1 MGIISRKIFPACGN
15 MCVCCPALRSSSRQP
30 VKRYRKL
37 IADIFPKDEL
47 PNERK
52 IVKLCEYAARNP
64 FRIPKIA
71 KILEERCY
79 KELRSEHIKLV
90 RIITESFNK
99 LLSICKLQLAYFAV
113 AVLNVIWELLCYS
126 KDDSVRTLGCQTL
139 TRFIYCQVDST
150 YTHNI
155 EKLVKKVC
163 ELAQEHGE
171 THEKRC
177 MRASSLQCLSAMV
190 WFMTEFSHIFVDFDE
205 IVHAT
210 LDNYE
215 RGRHSEDADFEA
227 EPHHNWV
234 DEVVRCEGR
243 ANSIAGTEISSSCLT
258 IQPRPEIKDPT
269 LLTRDEI
276 EKPEIWAQICVQRV
290 AELAKESTTM
300 RRVLDPMF
308 VYFDSRQHW
317 DPKKGLAMMVLSSM
331 TYFMENSGN
340 QRFIIASVIHHLDH
354 KNVMNDSQLKT
365 SVVQVATSLAMQSRS
380 GKGLAEIGF
389 VGDLCRHL
397 RKSLQASNELVEEQ
411 ELNLNIL
418 LQNSIEDC
426 ILEIAKGVGL
436 CMPSFIHKITAF
448 CSTTKLLIFLCCHA
462 TLDNY
467 ERGRHSED
475 ADFEAEPHHNWVDEV
490 VRCEGRANSIA
501 GTEIS
506 SSCLTIQPR
515 PEIKDPTL
523 LTRDEI
529 EKPEIWAQICVQRVA
544 ELAKESTTMR
554 RVLDPMFVYFDSRQH
569 WDPKKGLAMMVLSS
583 MTYFMENSGNQR
595 FIIASVIHHLDH
607 KNVMNDSQ
615 LKTSVVQVATSLA
628 MQSRSGKGLA
638 EIGFVGDLCRHLRKS
653 LQASNE
659 LVEEQELNLNILLQN
674 SIEDCILEIAKGI
687 VDAQPLFDLMAITL
701 DNMPSGVVARAT
713 IGSLIILARA
723 VTLALSRLQSQQGFP
738 EALLMQLLKVMLHS
752 DVEARVGA
760 HLIFSV
766 LICPSS
772 FHAHGVSYLR
782 SGYLDQ
788 RSKRHSHTAS
798 ASASIAALLEK
809 LRRGRDDSKTENHGT
824 IVLDGSK
831 GRDVMAED
839 LKQGSGLKNSPNF
852 YKLGSIMDRATGSPS
867 LTDAEPY
874 VMKLSEDQMSQ
885 LLSAFWIQA
894 TVPDNLP
901 SNMEA
906 IAHSFIITLM
916 FLRTKKLK
924 DRDNLVIRFFQL
936 PLSLWTMLCD
946 PSYAGMLPPACQRT
960 LLVLSAGMLM
970 FACKIYQI
978 HGLND
983 VFTSLAI
990 SEVDPFLGI
999 SDDYQVYAK
1008 AHVDVKEY
1016 GTAADNQLAMSVLS
1030 NLRDKICKCHK
1041 TLKDVLV
1048 QDLANI
1054 VELDAVDVSTVLSE
1068 TFTPDEEYVFGQQ
1081 SILHKNQMIYHS
1093 LESLSF
1099 DGDFPSSSVAEDDT
1113 ISETSVSDLA
1123 RFVPKIPASPSVSHV
1138 ISIGQLMESAL
1149 EVAGQVAG
1157 TAVSTSPLPYNT
1169 MARQCETLGTCGRTK
1184 LSNWLAFE
1192 NRHIQA
1198 ADEPFLAIADNR
1210 TSELEKETS
1219 DGGNDQVAILPR
1231 NPWLAMKL
1239 PPASPF
1245 DNFLKAARY

>member
-15 MCVCCPALRSSSRQP
+15 MCVCCPALRSRSRQP

-37 IADIFPKDEL
+37 IAEIFPKSPDEL

-90 RIITESFNK
+90 KIVTESFNK
-99 LLSICKLQLAYFAV
+99 LLSICKRQIAYFAV
-113 AVLNVIWELLCYS
+113 DVLNVIWELLCYS
-126 KDDSVRTLGCQTL
+126 KDDSVRMLGCQTL
-139 TRFIYCQVDST
+139 TQFIYCQVDAT

-155 EKLVKKVC
+155 EKLVRKVC
-163 ELAQEHGE
+163 KLAREHGE
-171 THEKRC
+171 THEKC
-177 MRASSLQCLSAMV
+177 CLRASSLQCFSAMV
-190 WFMTEFSHIFVDFDE
+190 WFMAEFSHIFVDFDE
-205 IVHAT
+205 IVLAT

-215 RGRHSEDADFEA
+215 RCRQNEDADLRA
-227 EPHHNWV
+227 ETHHNWV

-243 ANSIAGTEISSSCLT
+243 GASVACNDIRSSCL
-258 IQPRPEIKDPT
+258 IIHPRPEIKDPS

-276 EKPEIWAQICVQRV
+276 EKPKIWAQICVQRM
-290 AELAKESTTM
+290 AELAKESTTL
-300 RRVLDPMF
+300 RHVLNPMF
-308 VYFDSRQHW
+308 AYFDSRKHW
-317 DPKKGLAMMVLSSM
+317 APQKGLAMMVLSSM
-331 TYFMENSGN
+331 TYLMENSGN

-354 KNVMNDSQLKT
+354 KNIMNDPQLKT
-365 SVVQVATSLAMQSRS
+365 RVVKVATSLGMQIRS
-380 GKGLAEIGF
+380 GKGLTEIGF

-426 ILEIAKGVGL
+426 L
-436 CMPSFIHKITAF
+436 
-448 CSTTKLLIFLCCHA
+448 
-462 TLDNY
+462 
-467 ERGRHSED
+467 
-475 ADFEAEPHHNWVDEV
+475 
-490 VRCEGRANSIA
+490 
-501 GTEIS
+501 
-506 SSCLTIQPR
+506 
-515 PEIKDPTL
+515 
-523 LTRDEI
+523 
-529 EKPEIWAQICVQRVA
+529 
-544 ELAKESTTMR
+544 
-554 RVLDPMFVYFDSRQH
+554 
-569 WDPKKGLAMMVLSS
+569 
-583 MTYFMENSGNQR
+583 
-595 FIIASVIHHLDH
+595 
-607 KNVMNDSQ
+607 
-615 LKTSVVQVATSLA
+615 
-628 MQSRSGKGLA
+628 
-638 EIGFVGDLCRHLRKS
+638 
-653 LQASNE
+653 
-659 LVEEQELNLNILLQN
+659 
-674 SIEDCILEIAKGI
+674 LEIAKGI

-723 VTLALSRLQSQQGFP
+723 VTLALSRLHSQQGFP
-738 EALLMQLLKVMLHS
+738 EALLMQLLKAMLHS

-809 LRRGRDDSKTENHGT
+809 LRRGRDDSKTENRRT
-824 IVLDGSK
+824 FVLDGSK
-831 GRDVMAED
+831 ERDVVAED
-839 LKQGSGLKNSPNF
+839 LKQGGGLKNSPNF
-852 YKLGSIMDRATGSPS
+852 YKLSSIMDRATGSPS

-874 VMKLSEDQMSQ
+874 VMKLSVDQMAQ

-894 TVPDNLP
+894 NVPDNLP

-924 DRDNLVIRFFQL
+924 DIDNLVIRFFQL
-936 PLSLWTMLCD
+936 PLSLWSMLCD
-946 PSYAGMLPPACQRT
+946 PSNAGMLHPTCQRAI
-960 LLVLSAGMLM
+960 LVLSAGMLM
-970 FACKIYQI
+970 FACKVYQI
-978 HGLND
+978 HDLKD

-990 SEVDPFLGI
+990 FEDDPFLGI
-999 SDDYQVYAK
+999 SDDYRVYAK
-1008 AHVDVKEY
+1008 VDVDVREY
-1016 GTAADNQLAMSVLS
+1016 DTAADNQQAMTILS
-1030 NLRDKICKCHK
+1030 ELRDKICECHK
-1041 TLKDVLV
+1041 TVKDVLV
-1048 QDLANI
+1048 QGLAN
-1054 VELDAVDVSTVLSE
+1054 VTELDADDVATILSD
-1068 TFTPDEEYVFGQQ
+1068 TFRPDEEFVFGQQ
-1081 SILHKNQMIYHS
+1081 SILDQNQMIYHS

-1099 DGDFPSSSVAEDDT
+1099 DGDFPSTSVVEYDA

-1123 RFVPKIPASPSVSHV
+1123 RFIPKIPASPSVSHV

-1149 EVAGQVAG
+1149 KVAGQVAG

-1169 MARQCETLGTCGRTK
+1169 MARQCETLGTRGRTK

-1192 NRHIQA
+1192 NHYSQA
-1198 ADEPFLAIADNR
+1198 ADKSFLTILDNMN
-1210 TSELEKETS
+1210 SELEKEAN
-1219 DGGNDQVAILPR
+1219 GGGHGQLITLPR

-1239 PPASPF
+1239 PPTSPF
-1245 DNFLKAARY
+1245 DNFLKAAGC